1 MYPRVRDFL
10 FLRSD
15 YGAEYSKIFTQ
26 ELARYGIEHQ
36 EGVPGRSQ
44 IQGQAEV
51 SIKLLKLCLQKLIG
65 VEKFG
70 GRGRWNYLLPHILR
84 VVNSQHPY
92 QTTLSRMHLLFSP
105 LYFSNEKLAMENPV
119 LLQAKSLE
127 DIQRT
132 RLQRF
137 MDIKMPQLRTY
148 ISLRFY

>member
-1 MYPRVRDFL
+1 M
-10 FLRSD
+10 
-15 YGAEYSKIFTQ
+15 
-26 ELARYGIEHQ
+26 ARYGIEHQ

-70 GRGRWNYLLPHILR
+70 GRGRWNYLLPHVLR

-105 LYFSNEKLAMENPV
+105 LYFSNEKLAIENPV
-119 LLQAKSLE
+119 LLQAKNLE

-137 MDIKMPQLRTY
+137 MNIKINKKKSQFHKGQYVLLAQDNEKTIDRSRQLITPR
-148 ISLRFY
+148 